1 MKNWL
6 DQAQQKPSEEVPWST
21 LSQRQGSSL
30 APTYASGTHPNP
42 PSLPGESKSPL
53 LSTSGGAEL
62 SWNPEGETVTPPLQS
77 EFITLPTPPGR
88 EAYLAKMA
96 SQQPQIEHPS
106 SPGHVLPLPP
116 GREAY
121 LAKMASQKSQ
131 IGHPSSPGYVLPLPL
146 GREAYL
152 AKMASQQSQIEHP
165 SSPGHV
171 LPLPPGREAY
181 LAKMASQQSPIEH
194 LSSPS
199 SLNLPLP
206 PAREAYLA
214 KMASPQSQIEHES
227 SPSYELPLPPER
239 EVYLDRMAAQKSSLG
254 CFGCSSQPGSKGY
267 SMVSKFFDK
276 LKFRPRFWRISS
288 TVSGTVDS
296 A

>member
-1 MKNWL
+1 MRRYKPITCILLILSVFSFVLAAPLAVRERADVQEEDRVKNWL

-21 LSQRQGSSL
+21 QSQRQGSSL
-30 APTYASGTHPNP
+30 APTYASGTHSNP
-42 PSLPGESKSPL
+42 PSSPEGETKSIQSWTSTENRPTLSSEAESVSWTPSKDVMLSP
-53 LSTSGGAEL
+53 
-62 SWNPEGETVTPPLQS
+62 GETVTPPLQS
-77 EFITLPTPPGR
+77 EVITLSTPPGR

-106 SPGHVLPLPP
+106 SPGYVLPLPP

-121 LAKMASQKSQ
+121 LAKMASQKSH
-131 IGHPSSPGYVLPLPL
+131 IGHPSSPGYVLPLPP
-146 GREAYL
+146 GQEAYL

-181 LAKMASQQSPIEH
+181 LAKMASQKSPIE
-194 LSSPS
+194 LSSSPS

-214 KMASPQSQIEHES
+214 KMAS
-227 SPSYELPLPPER
+227 
-239 EVYLDRMAAQKSSLG
+239 QKSPIEPHRHRAL
-254 CFGCSSQPGSKGY
+254 
-267 SMVSKFFDK
+267 
-276 LKFRPRFWRISS
+276 
-288 TVSGTVDS
+288 
-296 A
+296 